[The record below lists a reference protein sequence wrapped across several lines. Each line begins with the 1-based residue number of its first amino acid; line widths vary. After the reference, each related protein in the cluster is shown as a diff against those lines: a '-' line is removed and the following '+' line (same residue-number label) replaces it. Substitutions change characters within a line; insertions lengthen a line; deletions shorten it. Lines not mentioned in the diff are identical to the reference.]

1 MRRRIWGAV
10 CLGMCGV
17 CFLTAILSIPH
28 GSRDSFSASGRSGAF
43 ETPAL
48 PQGTVRINE
57 ADLEELMLLPGVGE
71 TLAQAILDERA
82 AHGPFY
88 YPEDLISVRGIG
100 ASKLEKLAPWLNFD

>member
-71 TLAQAILDERA
+71 TLAQAILDEREL
-82 AHGPFY
+82 HGPFI
-88 YPEDLISVRGIG
+88 YPEDLMAVRGIG
-100 ASKLEKLAPWLNFD
+100 PSKLREILPYLNLD